1 MIFQLYEY
9 VFDYK
14 DKLNSLINNDKF
26 SLKTSANTSLK
37 VSFILNNA

>member
-9 VFDYK
+9 IFDYR
-14 DKLNSLINNDKF
+14 DKLNSLINNDRF
-26 SLKTSANTSLK
+26 SQKNSANTSLK